1 MIENKEFQSLLQKY
15 PDDIP
20 VAIAITH
27 NNMTSLFYNL
37 EVEGISFEG
46 NKAVIV
52 FNRDINE
59 EYELLYDGGEIDEE
73 IYRE

>member
-1 MIENKEFQSLLQKY
+1 MIENKEFQSILKKY

>member
-1 MIENKEFQSLLQKY
+1 MIENKEFQSILKKY
-15 PDDIP
+15 SDDLP

-27 NNMTSLFYNL
+27 NDVTSLFYNL
-37 EVEGISFEG
+37 EVEGITFEG
-46 NKAVIV
+46 NKAVII

-59 EYELLYDGGEIDEE
+59 EYEILYDGGEIDEE

>member
-1 MIENKEFQSLLQKY
+1 MIENKEFQSILKKY
-15 PDDIP
+15 PDDMP

-59 EYELLYDGGEIDEE
+59 EYEVLYDGGEIDEE

>member
-1 MIENKEFQSLLQKY
+1 MIENKEFQSILKKY
-15 PDDIP
+15 PDDMP